1 MMAADLLP
9 LVPVLAPLAAAVLL
23 GLVAPLRKTGRP
35 AAFVSI
41 AGALTALG
49 AALLLWSRVNAA
61 GAPLTIEWAWLLEA
75 QMPLATI
82 GVLADA
88 ESATMLLLV
97 TLVAFLVQVYS
108 LGYLSDEPPDALGR
122 YYFYQSLFAFS
133 MIGLVLAPNL
143 LQLFIC
149 WELVGLCSYL
159 LIGFWFKKPS
169 AARAAVKAF
178 WTTKAG
184 DVGLLIGLVLL
195 WRHTGTFDFAELRLL
210 VEGGQVGLQG
220 LGLITFCLY
229 LGAAGKSAQLP
240 LHIWLPDAMEGP
252 TPVSALIHAA
262 TMVTAGVYLLTRTAF
277 LFALTPDVLLI
288 VAWIGALTAIAAAM
302 MACAQ
307 DDIKRVLAYSTV
319 SQLGY
324 MMAAIG
330 AGYAAAGFFHLLT
343 HGVFKALLF
352 LGAGAVIHAVG
363 TNDITKMGGLARRMP
378 QTATVFIIG
387 TLSLA
392 GLPLF
397 AGFLSKEEILAAVWA
412 DGLVVPFLLLLTGAF
427 LTAFYMMR
435 VVFLTFFGRAAQAS
449 HGTDHGH
456 HAHDGPLSMSGPLW
470 LLALLSVAIGGYF
483 TFTHPELPFEPPAWL
498 AVTATG
504 VALAG
509 IGLAWAAYQRGTV
522 DPESLARMT
531 GPLRVA
537 AARGF
542 WVDEVF
548 LVVYRA
554 VLGRVAAVLGWID
567 RYLVDGVLNVVSAWT
582 VSSGE
587 QLRRLQT
594 GRVQDYVL
602 AVGAGVVAVL
612 WFLGGLW

>member
-1 MMAADLLP
+1 MGLDLLP
-9 LVPVLAPLAAAVLL
+9 LVPLLAPLTALALL
-23 GLVAPLRKTGRP
+23 GLVAPLRRTGRP
-35 AAFVSI
+35 AALVSI
-41 AGALTALG
+41 AGAVAALVAAVMVWLRLNDG
-49 AALLLWSRVNAA
+49 AAAITL
-61 GAPLTIEWAWLLEA
+61 EWVWLVEA
-75 QMPLATI
+75 QVPLATI
-82 GVLADA
+82 GVLLDT

-97 TLVAFLVQVYS
+97 TLVALLVQVYS
-108 LGYLSDEPPDALGR
+108 LGYLSDEPAAALGR
-122 YYFYQSLFAFS
+122 YYLYQSMFAFS

-184 DVGLLIGLVLL
+184 DVGLLVGIVLL

-210 VEGGQVGLQG
+210 VEGGLVGLDG
-220 LGLITFCLY
+220 LAVITFCLY

-277 LFALTPDVLLI
+277 LFALTPDVLLV
-288 VAWIGALTAIAAAM
+288 VAWIGALTAITAAM

-307 DDIKRVLAYSTV
+307 NDIKRVLAYSTV

-363 TNDITKMGGLARRMP
+363 TNDITHMGGLARRMP
-378 QTATVFIIG
+378 QTAIVFLIG

-392 GLPLF
+392 GLPMF
-397 AGFLSKEEILAAVWA
+397 AGFLSKEEILASVWA
-412 DGLVVPFLLLLTGAF
+412 AGLTIPFLLLMAGAF

-435 VVFLTFFGRAAQAS
+435 VVFLTFFGTPHAA
-449 HGTDHGH
+449 HGHDGHGH
-456 HAHDGPLSMSGPLW
+456 HAHDAPLSMSGPLW
-470 LLALLSVAIGGYF
+470 VLAILSMIIGVYF
-483 TFTHPELPFEPPAWL
+483 TFNHPELPFEPPSWL
-498 AVTATG
+498 AATATG
-504 VALAG
+504 VAVAG
-509 IGLAWAAYQRGTV
+509 MGLAWATYQRRLV
-522 DPESLARMT
+522 DAESLARMT

-537 AARGF
+537 ASRGF
-542 WVDEVF
+542 WFDEAF
-548 LVVYRA
+548 LFVYRV
-554 VLGRVAAVLGWID
+554 VLGRLAAVLGWTD

-582 VSSGE
+582 VSAGE

-594 GRVQDYVL
+594 GKVQDYVL
-602 AVGAGVVAVL
+602 AVGVGVVAVV